1 MCQVRRRIYKGIPD
15 SLRGHVWSL
24 LLGIDRMK
32 LEQVGVY
39 EVSSILVIFMVTKQS
54 TLTRCSDCLRCFDT
68 VGYNNNNNAGMLEWP
83 SPTRLFTLLSWY
95 YFATFAMLI
104 GVVSYSFLAS

>member
-1 MCQVRRRIYKGIPD
+1 MCREKKRMGRGYGVPQSLVDQEMRRSVVALQASDVRGGAPVAKTSLVHLIIIISTKDICFSFLFLTPGI
-15 SLRGHVWSL
+15 
-24 LLGIDRMK
+24 
-32 LEQVGVY
+32 
-39 EVSSILVIFMVTKQS
+39 
-54 TLTRCSDCLRCFDT
+54 
-68 VGYNNNNNAGMLEWP
+68 YNNNNNNMLEWP